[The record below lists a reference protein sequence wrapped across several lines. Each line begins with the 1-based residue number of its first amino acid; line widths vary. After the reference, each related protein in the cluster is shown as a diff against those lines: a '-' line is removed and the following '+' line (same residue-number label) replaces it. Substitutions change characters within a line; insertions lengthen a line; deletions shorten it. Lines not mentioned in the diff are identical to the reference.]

1 MNYLSKIIHE
11 EPDNIG
17 KIKSYRLNRINQN
30 RKSSFDDIT
39 DSVSRIQFKNGKSV
53 LFIGIAGGHASGKR
67 KISEYIYNHIKRSD
81 TICEMSFF
89 KPGDKDRQLSKED
102 EYLIKDYYFYNKER
116 RLYLI
121 DICNP
126 NSYDYDKFYEILKKL
141 SEGEKVKI
149 PYFDEKE
156 CKFKPEKD
164 KIINPIKTP
173 LIIIDGYFIFKNQ
186 KIRELLNLKIYKEVE
201 DDVRLSRLVLREEKY
216 LKNNF
221 EAYEIYFGIYERFY
235 KKCYDE
241 NIATYKKFANILLP
255 DYSVNEDDQVA
266 GDQALEFLT
275 SNLNNL
281 TKRE

>member
-102 EYLIKDYYFYNKER
+102 EYLIKDYDFYNKER

-141 SEGEKVKI
+141 SE
-149 PYFDEKE
+149 FM
-156 CKFKPEKD
+156 KF
-164 KIINPIKTP
+164 
-173 LIIIDGYFIFKNQ
+173 
-186 KIRELLNLKIYKEVE
+186 
-201 DDVRLSRLVLREEKY
+201 
-216 LKNNF
+216 
-221 EAYEIYFGIYERFY
+221 
-235 KKCYDE
+235 
-241 NIATYKKFANILLP
+241 
-255 DYSVNEDDQVA
+255 
-266 GDQALEFLT
+266 
-275 SNLNNL
+275 
-281 TKRE
+281 

>member
-102 EYLIKDYYFYNKER
+102 EYLIKDYDFYNKER

-121 DICNP
+121 DICSP
-126 NSYDYDKFYEILKKL
+126 NSFDYDKFYETLQALREGKKI
-141 SEGEKVKI
+141 KI
-149 PYFDEKE
+149 PFFDEEKCE
-156 CKFKPEKD
+156 YVPEKD
-164 KIINPIKTP
+164 KEIDPNKTP
-173 LIIIDGYFIFKNQ
+173 IIIVEGYYIFKAQ
-186 KIRELLNLKIYKEVE
+186 RLKEMLNLKIYKEVE
-201 DDVRLSRLVLREEKY
+201 DDVRLTRLIEREEKY
-216 LKNNF
+216 LNNDK
-221 EAYEIYFGIYERFY
+221 EAFKLFFDIYEKFFKISY
-235 KKCYDE
+235 KE
-241 NIATYKKFANILLP
+241 NINPFKSLANILLP
-255 DYSVNEDDQVA
+255 DNKIFNENNEIEEDET
-266 GDQALEFLT
+266 LEFLIR
-275 SNLNNL
+275 NL
-281 TKRE
+281 TYLSKS